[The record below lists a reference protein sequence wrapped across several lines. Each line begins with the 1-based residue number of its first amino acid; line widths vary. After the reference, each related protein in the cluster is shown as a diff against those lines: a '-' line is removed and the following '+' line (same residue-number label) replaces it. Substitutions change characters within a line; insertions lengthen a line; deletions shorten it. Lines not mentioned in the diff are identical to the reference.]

1 MKNIINRAK
10 FTVTIALAACFV
22 FLGSCEEYL
31 DKSPD
36 AGMAEKELFKNFK
49 NFQGFIEGMYTH
61 MTSPWNGN
69 SIGVAGDEAYMV
81 FNDPPLSRFHNG
93 DYWSW
98 NYDIGRNMFGILR
111 SKNPGNLLN
120 PNGAAEN
127 RGIWYSSWYC
137 IYLANKGLAN
147 LDKMY
152 GTDDEKNVIRGQLL
166 FFRAYCHFNI
176 MQYWGGMPYI
186 DQFYEASKPVVY
198 LPRLKFQE
206 CADRIEKDLTEA
218 AELLPLDWD
227 DEAYGEYTVGDNGRR
242 LTKFSALSVLGKC
255 QLYAGSPLMNYEAS
269 GDKTFNAGYCKKAA
283 ATLKK
288 VIDLA
293 KSTGKKGLQPWS
305 KIDRVFFTYDRTSA
319 DTREALLIPI
329 ASNTP
334 AIQIRGLMYC
344 MFSPKNDMTGTYGC
358 QYYINLNYEF
368 SKNFGMA
375 NGLPIT
381 EKDSGY
387 DETDPWSHRDP
398 RFDKWVCKDND
409 KVTETPPKDPTDQYA
424 QFYRGGRHR
433 GSGNN
438 EVYTGIGTKKF
449 WDTKCNAKDTPLIIN
464 TTNTY
469 LLNPP
474 LIRLADVYLMYAE
487 AVSWGYGSPMST
499 VPSDPEPLTA
509 VDAVN
514 TVRARAGSADGG
526 TTNGMPPLDAR
537 YHNDQSKFFELLIQ
551 ERAMELLF
559 ESQRFCDLRRWL
571 RNSDPR
577 YTAITGINFDRD
589 PVTAKPINMEEFLIK
604 NRVVDDR
611 HNWLP
616 LPADQVALY
625 EGFYQNPGW

>member
-1 MKNIINRAK
+1 MKNMINRAK
-10 FTVTIALAACFV
+10 FTVTVALAACFV

-36 AGMAEKELFKNFK
+36 AGMSEKELFKNFK

-61 MTSPWNGN
+61 LNSPWNGN
-69 SIGVAGDEAYMV
+69 SIGVVGDEAYML
-81 FNDPPLSRFHNG
+81 FYDPPIAYFHDGN
-93 DYWSW
+93 YWAW
-98 NYDIGRNMFGILR
+98 NYDKGRNMFGILR

-120 PNGAAEN
+120 PNAAAEC

-152 GTDDEKNVIRGQLL
+152 GTEDEKKVIRGQLL

-206 CADRIEKDLTEA
+206 CADKIEQDLTEA
-218 AELLPLDWD
+218 FELLPLDWD
-227 DEAYGEYTVGDNGRR
+227 EEEYGSYTQGNNSRR

-255 QLYAGSPLMNYEAS
+255 QLYAGSPLMNYESTGEKSFDAE
-269 GDKTFNAGYCKKAA
+269 YCKKAA

-293 KSTGKKGLQPWS
+293 KSTGKKSLQPWS
-305 KIDRVFFTYDRTSA
+305 DIDRMFFTYDRTNT
-319 DTREALLIPI
+319 DVREALLVPIP
-329 ASNTP
+329 ANTP
-334 AIQIRGLMYC
+334 LIGFTGVMYC
-344 MFSPKNDMTGTYGC
+344 MFSPQGNRNIYGC
-358 QYYINLNYEF
+358 QFYLNLNYEF

-381 EKDSGY
+381 EPDSGY
-387 DETDPWSHRDP
+387 DEADPWSNRDP

-409 KVTETPPKDPTDQYA
+409 RITETMPDNPLDQYA

-433 GSGNN
+433 GSTNTL
-438 EVYTGIGTKKF
+438 VYTGIGTKKF
-449 WDTKCNAKDTPLIIN
+449 WDTKCNPKDTPGIP
-464 TTNTY
+464 TNGNMY

-499 VPSDPEPLTA
+499 VPGDSAPLTA

-514 TVRARAGSADGG
+514 IVRDRAGAPDGAVTG
-526 TTNGMPPLDAR
+526 GMPPLDAR

-571 RNSDPR
+571 RNSDSR
-577 YTAITGINFDRD
+577 YKAITGINFDRD
-589 PVTAKPINMEEFLIK
+589 PETGKPVNMEEFLVK

-611 HNWLP
+611 HNWL

>member
-1 MKNIINRAK
+1 MKNMINRAK
-10 FTVTIALAACFV
+10 FTVTVALAACFV

-36 AGMAEKELFKNFK
+36 AGMSEKELFKNFK

-61 MTSPWNGN
+61 LISPWNGN
-69 SIGVAGDEAYMV
+69 SIGVVGDEAYMQWY
-81 FNDPPLSRFHNG
+81 NPPICYFHDGN
-93 DYWSW
+93 YWAW
-98 NYDIGRNMFGILR
+98 NYDIGRNMFGIAR
-111 SKNPGNLLN
+111 SKNPDFILN
-120 PNGAAEN
+120 PNAAAEY
-127 RGIWYSSWYC
+127 RGIWYGSWYC

-152 GTDDEKNVIRGQLL
+152 GTEDEKKVIRGQLL

-186 DQFYEASKPVVY
+186 DQLYEASKPVVY

-206 CADRIEKDLTEA
+206 CADKIEQDLTEA
-218 AELLPLDWD
+218 FELLPLDWD
-227 DEAYGEYTVGDNGRR
+227 EEEYGSYTQGNNSRR

-255 QLYAGSPLMNYEAS
+255 QLYAGSPLMNYESTGEKSFDAE
-269 GDKTFNAGYCKKAA
+269 YCKKAA

-293 KSTGKKGLQPWS
+293 ESTGKKSLQPWS
-305 KIDRVFFTYDRTSA
+305 DIDRMFFTYDRTNT
-319 DTREALLIPI
+319 DVREACLVPIP
-329 ASNTP
+329 ANTP
-334 AIQIRGLMYC
+334 TIGFTGVMYC
-344 MFSPKNDMTGTYGC
+344 MFSPQGNRNIYGC
-358 QYYINLNYEF
+358 QFYLNLNYEF

-381 EKDSGY
+381 EPDSGY
-387 DETDPWSHRDP
+387 DEADPWSNRDP
-398 RFDKWVCKDND
+398 RFDKWVCKDGDLITNTKTD
-409 KVTETPPKDPTDQYA
+409 NPLDQYA
-424 QFYRGGRHR
+424 QFYTGGRHR
-433 GSGNN
+433 GSANSL
-438 EVYTGIGTKKF
+438 VYTGIGTKKF
-449 WDTKCNAKDTPLIIN
+449 WDTKCNPKDTPGIATSGNL
-464 TTNTY
+464 Y

-499 VPSDPEPLTA
+499 VPGDSAPLTA

-514 TVRARAGSADGG
+514 IVRDRAGAPDGAVTG
-526 TTNGMPPLDAR
+526 GMPPLDAR

-571 RNSDPR
+571 RNSDSR
-577 YTAITGINFDRD
+577 YKAITGINFDRD
-589 PVTAKPINMEEFLIK
+589 PETGKPVNMEEFLVK